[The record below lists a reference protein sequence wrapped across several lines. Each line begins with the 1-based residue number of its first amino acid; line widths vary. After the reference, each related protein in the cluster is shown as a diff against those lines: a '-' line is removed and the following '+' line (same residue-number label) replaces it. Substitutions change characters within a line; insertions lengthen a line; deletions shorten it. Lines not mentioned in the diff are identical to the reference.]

1 MESLEPLT
9 RIKQWADKYKY
20 ALMVI
25 LLGLGLMVLPAT
37 QSEPEADLPLPTEP
51 IQVENLEEKL
61 ESILSKISGAGEV
74 EVLLSIRTGEQ
85 THYQTDIDR
94 DEGSSLRENTDTV
107 LVDQGSGQET
117 GLVSRT
123 DPPVYLGAVVVC
135 QGAGNAQVRL
145 AIVEAVK
152 CATGLGADAI
162 TVVKMESS

>member
-1 MESLEPLT
+1 MESLEPLA
-9 RIKQWADKYKY
+9 RVKQWAEKYKY

-25 LLGLGLMVLPAT
+25 LLGLGLMVLPT
-37 QSEPEADLPLPTEP
+37 TRSEPEADLPLPTEP
-51 IQVENLEEKL
+51 IQEDLEEKL
-61 ESILSKISGAGEV
+61 ESILCKISGAGKV

-85 THYQTDIDR
+85 THYQTNIDR

>member
-1 MESLEPLT
+1 MESLEPLA
-9 RIKQWADKYKY
+9 RVKKWVEKYKY

-51 IQVENLEEKL
+51 IQEDLEEKL
-61 ESILSKISGAGEV
+61 ESILCKISGAGKV

-85 THYQTDIDR
+85 THYQTNIDR